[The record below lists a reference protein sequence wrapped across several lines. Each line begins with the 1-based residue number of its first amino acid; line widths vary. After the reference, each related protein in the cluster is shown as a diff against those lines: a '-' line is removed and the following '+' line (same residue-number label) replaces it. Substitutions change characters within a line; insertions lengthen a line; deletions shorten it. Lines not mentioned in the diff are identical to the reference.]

1 MKFFYF
7 TVDSHNKLFGRA
19 RKVGVE
25 VEEEEEEAG
34 KSEEIF
40 FPGVQF
46 G

>member
-1 MKFFYF
+1 MDYHKRM
-7 TVDSHNKLFGRA
+7 FGRV

-25 VEEEEEEAG
+25 EEEEAYEVG
-34 KSEEIF
+34 KSGEIF

>member
-7 TVDSHNKLFGRA
+7 TVDSHKRLFGRA

-25 VEEEEEEAG
+25 EEEEEEAG